1 MPGQKLTK
9 QNWIRLVEYFSSDVS
24 DPSEVPRMTFFATT
38 PGFGQQKEIVLNST
52 ACFFSVF
59 A

>member
-1 MPGQKLTK
+1 MSEQKQST
-9 QNWIRLVEYFSSDVS
+9 QIQIRLVEYSSSEVS